1 MHKRSIVYNEQTLYI
16 FNAEHQVIT
25 LSSVPNVIAD
35 VSGPTIEEGRLLEPE
50 VDVELR
56 RNVAILIKRLF

>member
-25 LSSVPNVIAD
+25 LSSVPNVIVD
-35 VSGPTIEEGRLLEPE
+35 VSAPTIEEGRLLDPE